1 MKHKHKAHHGHNEGQ
16 MSHHKAHKGEAHH
29 HKEGGVEPM
38 SWGHGEFAN
47 MPKEVAMH
55 EYPRNVYGDSV
66 HFRDD
71 MNRLQDDAQQD
82 QKIKRRNVN
91 RGMY

>member
-1 MKHKHKAHHGHNEGQ
+1 MKN
-16 MSHHKAHKGEAHH
+16 
-29 HKEGGVEPM
+29 KEVEPK
-38 SWGHGEFAN
+38 SWGAGQPAN
-47 MPKEVAMH
+47 MPKEVVMK

-66 HFRDD
+66 RFRDD
-71 MNRLQDDAQQD
+71 INRLQDDAHQD